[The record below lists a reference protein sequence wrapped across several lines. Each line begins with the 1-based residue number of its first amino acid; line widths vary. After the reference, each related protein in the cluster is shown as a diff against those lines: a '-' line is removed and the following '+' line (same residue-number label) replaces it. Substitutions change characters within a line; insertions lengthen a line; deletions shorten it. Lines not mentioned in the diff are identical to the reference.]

1 VRASFRRQGREIDDE
16 LTQLLR
22 AASRSNPL
30 ETIFRLRALT
40 EIAQQTG
47 TAALL
52 KIAAGTTENRTTEAR
67 SQVVPIGQGR
77 SRVG

>member
-1 VRASFRRQGREIDDE
+1 MRASFRRQGREIDEE

-22 AASRSNPL
+22 AASRSTPL

-47 TAALL
+47 TGALL
-52 KIAAGTTENRTTEAR
+52 KIAAGAAASRTTQPR
-67 SQVVPIGQGR
+67 SRVVPIDQGR